1 MKPME
6 RDLPHLRSS
15 GRREFPVAGRDGT
28 VDWHLALVK
37 PAARRP
43 DGSMPLDKDISGHT
57 RRPRPMSA
65 EE

>member
-28 VDWHLALVK
+28 VDWHLARSNRRRGDPTAACRSTRISAGTL
-37 PAARRP
+37 AARGR
-43 DGSMPLDKDISGHT
+43 
-57 RRPRPMSA
+57 
-65 EE
+65 